1 MTEHDDDRSAPL
13 PKTRRLDVKVEDD
26 LAGGVYTNLV
36 MVHQTDSEMVIDFLF
51 LQPGRSQALLRSR
64 VITSP
69 RHVKRLIGVLQEQ
82 MAHYERLHG
91 EVKLPK
97 PPEGMV
103 H

>member
-1 MTEHDDDRSAPL
+1 MSEPEDSGKMKVSKVKIDVDDKLAP
-13 PKTRRLDVKVEDD
+13 
-26 LAGGVYTNLV
+26 GVYSNLV
-36 MVHQTDSEMVIDFLF
+36 MVHQTDSEMVLDFLF
-51 LQPGRSQALLRSR
+51 LQPATPKASLRSR

-82 MAHYERLHG
+82 MARCERLHG

-97 PPEGMV
+97 PPDAIV